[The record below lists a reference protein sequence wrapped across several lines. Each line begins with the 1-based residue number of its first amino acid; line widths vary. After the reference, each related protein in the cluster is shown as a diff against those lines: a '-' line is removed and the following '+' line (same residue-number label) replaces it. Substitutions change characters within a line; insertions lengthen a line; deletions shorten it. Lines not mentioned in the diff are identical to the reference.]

1 VIRPGG
7 RRVPRRPTVGRV
19 APEDPVDL
27 VRRGYDAL
35 SRRYER
41 AYPAATKYRPWLESL
56 TRRLAPR
63 STVLDLGCGSGVP
76 VSLALSLAGHRVVGV
91 DVSEVQVARARELV
105 PAARFHRADLA
116 TVDLAGLGLGDG
128 SLDAVVCFYALIH
141 VPVERHPAVLARIAG
156 WLRPG
161 GWLDCTLGATA
172 WTGVQQDWLGGGVP
186 MWWSHADAV
195 TNRRWLG
202 EAGFLVEHE
211 EFVPEGDSGAV
222 LFRARRPP
230 AVRGRP
236 AMMSR

>member
-1 VIRPGG
+1 M
-7 RRVPRRPTVGRV
+7 T
-19 APEDPVDL
+19 PEDPVDL

-35 SRRYER
+35 SRSYER
-41 AYPAATKYRPWLESL
+41 AYPAATKYRPWLDDL
-56 TRRLAPR
+56 AGRLAPR

-76 VSLALSLAGHRVVGV
+76 VSLALSRAGHRVIGI

-105 PAARFHRADLA
+105 PGAEFRRADLTTA
-116 TVDLAGLGLGDG
+116 DLDDG

-141 VPVERHPAVLARIAG
+141 VPVELHPAVLARIAR

-161 GWLDCTLGATA
+161 GWFDCTLGATA
-172 WTGVQQDWLGGGVP
+172 WTGVQEDWLGGGVP
-186 MWWSHADAV
+186 MWWSHADAA

-222 LFRARRPP
+222 LFRARSGPP
-230 AVRGRP
+230 GGR
-236 AMMSR
+236 